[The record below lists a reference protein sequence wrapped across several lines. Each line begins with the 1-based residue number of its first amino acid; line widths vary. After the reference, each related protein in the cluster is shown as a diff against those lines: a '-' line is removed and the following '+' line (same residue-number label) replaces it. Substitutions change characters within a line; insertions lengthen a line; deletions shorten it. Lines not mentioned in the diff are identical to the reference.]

1 VRMSISDYSSRL
13 AIDVKALNDLKRE
26 TRSNAPG
33 AHREVARQFEAL
45 FLQSVLKSMR
55 DATPREGLFDSEQ
68 SRLFESMHDQQ
79 LTQLMVARGRGT
91 GLAALI
97 EQQLD
102 RLSGNRAETETL
114 QNLPLLPATRA
125 WPLPQQAAP
134 LPLPT
139 PASAGLSPQ
148 PVEPVRAGQFVERV
162 WPHAVEASRAT
173 GIPAHFMVAQAAL
186 ETGWGRAQ
194 PRLADGSP
202 SYNLFGI
209 KAGSRWSG
217 PVVEA
222 TTTEVVAGQ
231 PQRQVARFRAYA
243 SYAEAF
249 RDYAELMGTAR
260 YGSVRGAQDAAGF
273 ARGLQQAGYASDP
286 AYAEK
291 LLSLIASPVLRN
303 AAAIG

>member
-1 VRMSISDYSSRL
+1 
-13 AIDVKALNDLKRE
+13 
-26 TRSNAPG
+26 
-33 AHREVARQFEAL
+33 
-45 FLQSVLKSMR
+45 
-55 DATPREGLFDSEQ
+55 
-68 SRLFESMHDQQ
+68 
-79 LTQLMVARGRGT
+79 
-91 GLAALI
+91 
-97 EQQLD
+97 
-102 RLSGNRAETETL
+102 
-114 QNLPLLPATRA
+114 
-125 WPLPQQAAP
+125 
-134 LPLPT
+134 
-139 PASAGLSPQ
+139 
-148 PVEPVRAGQFVERV
+148 VRAGQFVERV